1 MYIRRAIACCNG
13 RPGQRS
19 PAGRKATKKGGKGG
33 NMTEDRTTREEPL
46 RKAKKIYEE
55 FCAKTVIG
63 DDAQKVMAV
72 IAIARF
78 LHRNR
83 DGINL

>member
-1 MYIRRAIACCNG
+1 
-13 RPGQRS
+13 
-19 PAGRKATKKGGKGG
+19 
-33 NMTEDRTTREEPL
+33 MTEDRTTREEPL

-55 FCAKTVIG
+55 FCGKTVIG

-72 IAIARF
+72 IAMARF
-78 LHRNR
+78 LERNR